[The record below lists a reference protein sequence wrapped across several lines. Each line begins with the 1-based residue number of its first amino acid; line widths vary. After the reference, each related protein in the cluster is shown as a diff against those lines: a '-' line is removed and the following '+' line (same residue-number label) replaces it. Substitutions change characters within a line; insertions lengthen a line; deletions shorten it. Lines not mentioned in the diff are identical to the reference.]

1 MIKLLD
7 FWAQWC
13 GPCRLMNPIIEELA
27 KDYTIDKIEVD
38 NHPELAKTYNIK
50 AIPTFVVEKDGEEVD
65 RIVGGVS
72 KEKLIEILEKHNG
85 E

>member
-27 KDYTIDKIEVD
+27 KDYEVDKIEVD